1 MEFDSDAVIDFE
13 DVKSRGDRKA
23 VFNVVQKLKD
33 LGPDLPSPHMK
44 SLKGEANLFELR
56 PKQGACEARPIYA
69 RFGGREEERLRSSR
83 RGCERSPEPPRL
95 TADNRAIIMTTM
107 AASQKNFDA
116 LLAEEQLADPSFRA
130 EWQRLAPGREFAA
143 TLLRY
148 RAEHKLSQR
157 ALAKKLGVSQ
167 PRVVKLESGE
177 HNPEV
182 DTIINAVRRLGIEFV
197 LDVAPASRKPTLVT
211 ARAQKRGAIAHDDVS
226 VVAASS
232 V

>member
-1 MEFDSDAVIDFE
+1 MV
-13 DVKSRGDRKA
+13 
-23 VFNVVQKLKD
+23 
-33 LGPDLPSPHMK
+33 SPQ
-44 SLKGEANLFELR
+44 R
-56 PKQGACEARPIYA
+56 
-69 RFGGREEERLRSSR
+69 
-83 RGCERSPEPPRL
+83 
-95 TADNRAIIMTTM
+95 
-107 AASQKNFDA
+107 NFDA
-116 LLAEEQLADPSFRA
+116 LAAEEQLADPGFRA
-130 EWQRLAPGREFAA
+130 EWQRLTPAREFAA

-148 RAEHKLSQR
+148 RAEHRLSQR
-157 ALAKKLGVSQ
+157 ALAEKLGISQ

-197 LDVAPASRKPTLVT
+197 LDVAPADRKPTLVT

>member
-1 MEFDSDAVIDFE
+1 M
-13 DVKSRGDRKA
+13 
-23 VFNVVQKLKD
+23 
-33 LGPDLPSPHMK
+33 
-44 SLKGEANLFELR
+44 
-56 PKQGACEARPIYA
+56 
-69 RFGGREEERLRSSR
+69 
-83 RGCERSPEPPRL
+83 
-95 TADNRAIIMTTM
+95 RAM

-116 LLAEEQLADPSFRA
+116 LLAEEQRADPSFRA
-130 EWQRLAPGREFAA
+130 EWQRLAPAREFAA

-157 ALAKKLGVSQ
+157 ALAEKLGVSQ

-177 HNPEV
+177 HNPEI

-211 ARAQKRGAIAHDDVS
+211 ARAQKHGAIAHDDVS

>member
-1 MEFDSDAVIDFE
+1 MAS
-13 DVKSRGDRKA
+13 SS
-23 VFNVVQKLKD
+23 KD
-33 LGPDLPSPHMK
+33 
-44 SLKGEANLFELR
+44 
-56 PKQGACEARPIYA
+56 
-69 RFGGREEERLRSSR
+69 
-83 RGCERSPEPPRL
+83 
-95 TADNRAIIMTTM
+95 
-107 AASQKNFDA
+107 FDA
-116 LLAEEQLADPSFRA
+116 LLVEGQFADPSFRV
-130 EWQRLAPGREFAA
+130 EWQRLAPAREFAA

-182 DTIINAVRRLGIEFV
+182 DTIINVVRRLGIEFV
-197 LDVAPASRKPTLVT
+197 LDVAPASRKPALVT

-232 V
+232 A

>member
-1 MEFDSDAVIDFE
+1 
-13 DVKSRGDRKA
+13 
-23 VFNVVQKLKD
+23 
-33 LGPDLPSPHMK
+33 
-44 SLKGEANLFELR
+44 
-56 PKQGACEARPIYA
+56 
-69 RFGGREEERLRSSR
+69 
-83 RGCERSPEPPRL
+83 
-95 TADNRAIIMTTM
+95 M
-107 AASQKNFDA
+107 ATSNENFDA
-116 LLAEEQLADPSFRA
+116 FLAGEQPADASFRA
-130 EWQRLAPGREFAA
+130 EWQRLAPAREFAA

-167 PRVVKLESGE
+167 PRIVKLESGE

-197 LDVAPASRKPTLVT
+197 LDVAPTNRKPALVT

>member
-1 MEFDSDAVIDFE
+1 MRVSAVDSWFW
-13 DVKSRGDRKA
+13 RWPR
-23 VFNVVQKLKD
+23 
-33 LGPDLPSPHMK
+33 
-44 SLKGEANLFELR
+44 R
-56 PKQGACEARPIYA
+56 
-69 RFGGREEERLRSSR
+69 RETSI
-83 RGCERSPEPPRL
+83 ERSPQ
-95 TADNRAIIMTTM
+95 RAIAWSVGLDGAITNLLSWLLM
-107 AASQKNFDA
+107 AASEKNFDA

-130 EWQRLAPGREFAA
+130 EWQRLAPAREFAA

-157 ALAKKLGVSQ
+157 ALAAKLGVSQ

-197 LDVAPASRKPTLVT
+197 LDVAPASRKPMLVT

-232 V
+232 AQFF